1 MTRQNISTGS
11 TANDGTGDTLRSAG
25 TKVNQNF
32 VELYQAFGT
41 DSNALTTGITFDSAQ
56 IIIAGTT
63 NNTTITR
70 QNPGTNVTFTI
81 PDSSGEAVVI
91 RSDNTVNFVDS
102 TGTASK
108 ILYGNVYSAIGDLPS
123 ASTYH
128 GMFAH
133 VHATGKG
140 YFAHGGNWHALLD
153 SDTFTSRT
161 DLQLVNPKMDTLIKD
176 NTGTFGLLEL
186 DNLSSGNT
194 SFVKITNINDSSPTI
209 TTDGTSTNI
218 GLNVTPKGT
227 EPIKLDGA
235 LVHSTVTYTD
245 TANLDSGASTYL
257 FTTGTAKSFTLHNGR
272 YVGEV
277 KNLINNT
284 VNDVT
289 VTTPIRVPGNLSKT
303 ALTLTDVNFV
313 TVIWDG
319 SKWILDRDSDKYI
332 TFTS

>member
-1 MTRQNISTGS
+1 
-11 TANDGTGDTLRSAG
+11 
-25 TKVNQNF
+25 
-32 VELYQAFGT
+32 
-41 DSNALTTGITFDSAQ
+41 
-56 IIIAGTT
+56 
-63 NNTTITR
+63 
-70 QNPGTNVTFTI
+70 
-81 PDSSGEAVVI
+81 
-91 RSDNTVNFVDS
+91 
-102 TGTASK
+102 
-108 ILYGNVYSAIGDLPS
+108 
-123 ASTYH
+123 
-128 GMFAH
+128 
-133 VHATGKG
+133 
-140 YFAHGGNWHALLD
+140 
-153 SDTFTSRT
+153 
-161 DLQLVNPKMDTLIKD
+161 MDTLIKD

-245 TANLDSGASTYL
+245 AANLDSSASTYL

-272 YVGEV
+272 YVGEI

-284 VNDVT
+284 VNDIT

-303 ALTLTDVNFV
+303 ALTMTDVNFV